1 MPKGTIGRS
10 SQRDIN
16 GANGTEKRTTTAAAS
31 TRRLQHFHFVR
42 IKLRQ
47 KGARPRPKAA
57 AAGQGHALIYST
69 HKRQFCRCW
78 CLFVSLRLQHGTR
91 ATLCK
96 NNATALAAAVKGATR
111 SCWQLILSNWSRA
124 KSTGA
129 ECADAWESIAFG
141 PVRCLSH
148 LLLPAC
154 LLASSLP
161 KSFVSH
167 GFYSS
172 FSLFLP
178 LSLCIFFGILHYAM
192 HYF

>member
-111 SCWQLILSNWSRA
+111 SCWQLILSNWSSA

-148 LLLPAC
+148 LWP
-154 LLASSLP
+154 SSLP
-161 KSFVSH
+161 KSFTVAC
-167 GFYSS
+167 
-172 FSLFLP
+172 LP
-178 LSLCIFFGILHYAM
+178 VGQFVA
-192 HYF
+192 